1 VQPCAPIPANSRS
14 LEVCVPAHDA
24 ILAFVGRLAVAG
36 RLPVEPDALIS
47 ALVAAGFDGADV
59 VAALE
64 AAGVPPLNEEPSA
77 PEPRRS
83 EVPILDLSDDAS
95 SFLVGLRD
103 LGYLTA
109 DMEDH
114 VLDLLLDE
122 VSADGVVGL
131 PGLRRAVAS
140 VLFERQSELDPETL
154 RFLDEEWR
162 IAFH

>member
-1 VQPCAPIPANSRS
+1 MSSQ
-14 LEVCVPAHDA
+14 EA
-24 ILAFVGRLAVAG
+24 ILAFVGRLAVG
-36 RLPVEPDALIS
+36 GELPDDPEALLQ
-47 ALVAAGFDGADV
+47 ALVAAGFDANEV
-59 VAALE
+59 LAALE
-64 AAGVPPLNEEPSA
+64 SAGVVAIDDPA
-77 PEPRRS
+77 TDTRRS
-83 EVPILDLSDDAS
+83 AVPMLDLSDEAS

-122 VSADGVVGL
+122 VSDDGVVGL

-140 VLFERQSELDPETL
+140 VLFERQAELDPDTQ

-162 IAFH
+162 VAFH